1 MVFECGGG
9 GEVHEACCGSLLH
22 VTKMSISIHRNMYA
36 FCSCGVT
43 GNWGKLWTCMVV
55 FINGKLVRDVFG
67 AQTCFV
73 CQDMAVPLSFV
84 VQCANAVLF
93 HSEE

>member
-36 FCSCGVT
+36 FC
-43 GNWGKLWTCMVV
+43 KEEPLLLWCDRELGEIMDMY
-55 FINGKLVRDVFG
+55 G
-67 AQTCFV
+67 CFYKWKI
-73 CQDMAVPLSFV
+73 S
-84 VQCANAVLF
+84 
-93 HSEE
+93 